1 VSLLIHHTAEDII
14 FQELLKRVQSNERGK
29 EKRRGEKNVKGIEK
43 RRGEV
48 EKWNNK
54 TRSAAKT
61 CTQIDRYPRQAI

>member
-1 VSLLIHHTAEDII
+1 MKGE
-14 FQELLKRVQSNERGK
+14 KKK
-29 EKRRGEKNVKGIEK
+29 EGEKKNVKGIEK